1 MENTLFYLST
11 CNTCQRIMDGIGVV
25 NTNLKQQD
33 LKKEPLTEAQVDEL
47 AKLAGSYEAIFT
59 RRSRQYRALGLHE
72 LELAEAD
79 YKKHLLQHY
88 SFLKR
93 PVFVIDGEI
102 FVGNAKK
109 NVESVAQKLS

>member
-11 CNTCQRIMDGIGVV
+11 CKTCQRIMDEVGVAD
-25 NTNLKQQD
+25 TDLKQQD
-33 LKKEPLTEAQVDEL
+33 IKKESFTEAQVDEL
-47 AKLAGSYEAIFT
+47 AELAGSYEAIFT

-72 LELAEAD
+72 LELTEAD
-79 YKKHLLQHY
+79 YKKYLLEHY

-93 PVFVIDGEI
+93 PVFVIDGEA

-109 NVESVAQKLS
+109 TVEAVAQKLS